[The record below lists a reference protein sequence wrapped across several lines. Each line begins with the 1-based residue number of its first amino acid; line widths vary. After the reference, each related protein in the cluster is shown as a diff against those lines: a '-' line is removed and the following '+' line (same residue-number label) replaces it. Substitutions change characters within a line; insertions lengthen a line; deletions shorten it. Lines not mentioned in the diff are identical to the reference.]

1 MQDGQAGME
10 KVRDDFDWAL
20 ESVKKNPGLDVQ
32 SL

>member
-10 KVRDDFDWAL
+10 KVRDDFYRAL